1 MKLLGRD
8 YKKFPYEIK
17 GEIINKNLQFKELT
31 RLSNRQKTTM
41 NMGGLIAEIEFK
53 NLNKE
58 CFEVLKLGELLGVGK
73 QTVFGLG
80 KIEMEELSV

>member
-41 NMGGLIAEIEFK
+41 NMGGLIGEIEFK